1 MFKNNFDKDNYIPN
15 MADAIHANELLIN
28 NVEDNALNKLFIVY
42 VFYRFS
48 KNRTD

>member
-28 NVEDNALNKLFIVY
+28 NVEDNALNNYLQYY
-42 VFYRFS
+42 VLVIHA
-48 KNRTD
+48 